1 MAGAASS
8 VCRTNAGQALDRCA
22 SVPVDLAQVDR
33 ADDATA
39 GAAAREERA
48 TSADCGTHGR
58 MKQRLDN
65 ASAPGG
71 PQIDDT
77 RRCTVTGPLC
87 RAIGRTL
94 TSPRQS
100 YRPVPAYRD
109 LPRPRSSS

>member
-22 SVPVDLAQVDR
+22 SVPQVDR

-58 MKQRLDN
+58 MKQRLDT
-65 ASAPGG
+65 ASAPGV

-77 RRCTVTGPLC
+77 RRCTVLGPLC

-109 LPRPRSSS
+109 L